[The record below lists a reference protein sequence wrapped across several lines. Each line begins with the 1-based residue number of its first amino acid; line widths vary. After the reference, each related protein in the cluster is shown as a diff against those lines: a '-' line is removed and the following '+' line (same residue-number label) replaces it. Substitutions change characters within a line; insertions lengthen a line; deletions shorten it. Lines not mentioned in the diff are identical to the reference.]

1 METRGHDA
9 ARLPLG
15 VNPQAWQRLQPH
27 VRDFLRGVQRKTR
40 PSMQHLPLDL
50 AREAYAMGSSVLE
63 PEPLSLKQIQ
73 DRRIFRRDGSRL
85 RARLYAPKGRSRA
98 CCPCWCFFMAVVL

>member
-73 DRRIFRRDGSRL
+73 DRRIFRRDGSSL
-85 RARLYAPKGRSRA
+85 RARLDAPKGRSRA

>member
-1 METRGHDA
+1 
-9 ARLPLG
+9 
-15 VNPQAWQRLQPH
+15 
-27 VRDFLRGVQRKTR
+27 
-40 PSMQHLPLDL
+40 MQHLPLDL

-63 PEPLSLKQIQ
+63 PEPPSLKRIQ
-73 DRRIFRRDGSRL
+73 NLRIFRRDGSSL

>member
-1 METRGHDA
+1 MTPYG
-9 ARLPLG
+9 LPLG
-15 VNPQAWQRLQPH
+15 VNPQAWQRLQPR

-73 DRRIFRRDGSRL
+73 DRRIFRRDGSSL
-85 RARLYAPKGRSRA
+85 RARLYAPEGRSRA